1 MVLVMLK
8 NIKNIIWRKKH
19 KISKRIKKITQEPKP
34 TENPNIVDIKSVN
47 IKHPKTS
54 RKFCKAMRE
63 AEVVSQ
69 VTGAGK
75 HSDSLFHSETKKG
88 KIFWIKKLQK

>member
-1 MVLVMLK
+1 MLK

-54 RKFCKAMRE
+54 RKFCKAE
-63 AEVVSQ
+63 IVSQ
-69 VTGAGK
+69 VSGAGK
-75 HSDSLFHSETKKG
+75 NSDSLFHSETKKG
-88 KIFWIKKLQK
+88 KIFGIKKLQK

>member
-1 MVLVMLK
+1 MLK

-34 TENPNIVDIKSVN
+34 TENPKIVDIKSVN

-54 RKFCKAMRE
+54 RKFCKAE
-63 AEVVSQ
+63 IVSQ
-69 VTGAGK
+69 VSGAGK
-75 HSDSLFHSETKKG
+75 NSDSLFHSETKKG